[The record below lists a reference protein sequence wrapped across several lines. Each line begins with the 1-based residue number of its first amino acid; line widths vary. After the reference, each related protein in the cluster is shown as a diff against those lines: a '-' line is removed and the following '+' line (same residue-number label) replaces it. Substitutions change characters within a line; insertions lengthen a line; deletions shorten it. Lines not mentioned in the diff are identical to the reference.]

1 MISISYLILFII
13 FLAKVNA
20 EFYAV
25 LRNKYLKTIVNNN
38 PIIRHRRSFYPSKK
52 NIDRYITRLNELI
65 VQYNHQY
72 DELSEEEKQ
81 FIDFMFSLLY

>member
-38 PIIRHRRSFYPSKK
+38 PIIRHRHSFYPSKK
-52 NIDRYITRLNELI
+52 NIDKYITRLNELI